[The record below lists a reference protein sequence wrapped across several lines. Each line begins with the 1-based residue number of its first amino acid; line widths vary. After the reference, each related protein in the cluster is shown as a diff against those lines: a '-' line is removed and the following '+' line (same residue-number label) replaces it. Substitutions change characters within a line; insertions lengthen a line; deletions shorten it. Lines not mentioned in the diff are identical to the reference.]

1 MANDADRSSAGGA
14 VVVMNPRSGGGKVA
28 RFRLVERA
36 RAAGAQVRLTGPD
49 QDPASLAAAAIA
61 EGASILGAAG
71 GDGTVAAVA
80 AVAAQARRPLV
91 VIPAGTR
98 NHFARDLGLNI
109 RNPAAAVTA
118 LRAGDPTLVDLG
130 RVGSRVFVNN
140 VSFGAYAD
148 ALLTPGYRE
157 AKARTF
163 AEVAPGYLDGQQSV
177 NATLDTPQGP
187 VDVPQV
193 VLVSNNPYH
202 TSTLR
207 YLGRRFALDTGQ
219 LGGIV
224 LKRPADAPP
233 PDALPRV
240 RRDLRQQGRAG
251 PPGEGI
257 ITWTAARITLYGT
270 AAQLP
275 AGIDGEA
282 VLLDLPIV
290 CEIRQ
295 RALQV
300 LLPAQRPGI
309 PTQRA
314 VAAERTADPDPDAPP
329 VPTQPTP
336 HRPRRPSAHTASYGT
351 RTHTTAPATGVGRP

>member
-1 MANDADRSSAGGA
+1 MTNGVDQSSAGRA

-36 RAAGAQVRLTGPD
+36 RAAGAQVRLTDPD
-49 QDPASLAAAAIA
+49 QDAASLAAAAIA
-61 EGASILGAAG
+61 EGATILGAAG
-71 GDGTVAAVA
+71 GDGTVSAVA
-80 AVAAQARRPLV
+80 AVAAEARRPLV

-109 RNPAAAVTA
+109 RNPASALTA
-118 LRAGDPTLVDLG
+118 LRAGDTALVDLG

-163 AEVAPGYLDGQQSV
+163 AEVAPGYLDGQQGV
-177 NATLDTPQGP
+177 NATVDTPQGP

-193 VLVSNNPYH
+193 VLVSNNAYH

-240 RRDLRQQGRAG
+240 RRDLRRQGRAG

-257 ITWTAARITLYGT
+257 ITWTAARITLHGT

-290 CEIRQ
+290 CEIRPL
-295 RALQV
+295 ALQV

-309 PTQRA
+309 PAQRVGRPSVTPA
-314 VAAERTADPDPDAPP
+314 RTADAHPGAMPGG
-329 VPTQPTP
+329 
-336 HRPRRPSAHTASYGT
+336 PRRLGAHAS
-351 RTHTTAPATGVGRP
+351 P

>member
-1 MANDADRSSAGGA
+1 VNRNTEVITMTNGADRSSAGGA

-36 RAAGAQVRLTGPD
+36 QAAGAQVLLTGQG

-61 EGASILGAAG
+61 EGASILGVAG

-80 AVAAQARRPLV
+80 AVAAEARRPLV

-98 NHFARDLGLNI
+98 NHFARDLGLDI
-109 RNPAAAVTA
+109 RNPALAVAALQT
-118 LRAGDPTLVDLG
+118 GDPTLVDLG

-163 AEVAPGYLDGQQSV
+163 AEIAPGYLGGQQWV
-177 NATLDTPQGP
+177 NATVDTPYGP
-187 VDVPQV
+187 VECPQV
-193 VLVSNNPYH
+193 ALVSNNPYH
-202 TSTLR
+202 ISTLR
-207 YLGRRFALDTGQ
+207 QLGRRFALDTGQ

-224 LKRPADAPP
+224 LKQPAGAPP
-233 PDALPRV
+233 PDPLPRLH
-240 RRDLRQQGRAG
+240 RELERQGHAG
-251 PPGEGI
+251 PPGEGV
-257 ITWTAARITLYGT
+257 ITWTAARITLHGT
-270 AAQLP
+270 AAHLP

-282 VLLDLPIV
+282 VLLDLPVV
-290 CEIRQ
+290 CEIRP

-300 LLPAQRPGI
+300 LLPTTDEGRR
-309 PTQRA
+309 RA
-314 VAAERTADPDPDAPP
+314 KAET
-329 VPTQPTP
+329 
-336 HRPRRPSAHTASYGT
+336 
-351 RTHTTAPATGVGRP
+351 PAT